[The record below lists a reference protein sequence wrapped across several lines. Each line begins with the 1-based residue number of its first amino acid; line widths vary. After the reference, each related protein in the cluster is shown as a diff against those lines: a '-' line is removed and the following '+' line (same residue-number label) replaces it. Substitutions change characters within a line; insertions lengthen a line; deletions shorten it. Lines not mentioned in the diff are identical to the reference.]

1 MDLSAVLGELYARAA
16 RGVRMDL
23 GAMRAACALYGE
35 PQDAF
40 PVVHVAGTNGKGSVS
55 AMIEAIARRTGKR
68 TGLFTSPHLCRFA
81 ERIRLDGEPI
91 GDDLLGAALA
101 DALVRAMDLSFFE
114 VATLT
119 ALNVFREAKVELA
132 VLEVG
137 IGGRLDATNV
147 VRAPVA
153 AAVTRI
159 AMDHTDKLGD
169 TLESIAREKA
179 GIAKPGL
186 DLVLG
191 RMPDSI
197 AAVIGE
203 VARAAGATTT
213 RVEDRGDAHAAVVA
227 LRSRSRVGLAGAH
240 QIANAEVA
248 WLLGERIGASEADR
262 AAGIVGVRWPGRLE
276 LIETEEGA
284 ILLDA
289 AHNPDGA
296 RALATHLAT
305 HALPKRTALI
315 FGALADKAWV
325 EMLDALAPAA
335 SLRVYVPV
343 HPGTPGRAGADPAEI
358 ASRYSG
364 RVASDFDR
372 AYALARR
379 EVGPEGLVVVCGSIL
394 LVGEARARMLD
405 LPTDPPVA
413 L

>member
-1 MDLSAVLGELYARAA
+1 MDLSIALGELYARAA
-16 RGVRMDL
+16 RGMRLDL
-23 GAMRAACALYGE
+23 AEMRAACKLYGD

-55 AMIEAIARRTGKR
+55 AMVEAIARRSGKR

-81 ERIRLDGEPI
+81 ERIQIDGTPI
-91 GDDLLGAALA
+91 GDDHLASALA
-101 DALVRAMDLSFFE
+101 DALVRAPDLTFFE
-114 VATLT
+114 TATL
-119 ALNVFREAKVELA
+119 ACFAVFREAKVDIA

-153 AAVTRI
+153 AAITRI

-169 TLESIAREKA
+169 SLESIAREKA

-186 DLVLG
+186 DVVLG

-197 AAVIGE
+197 AGVIHD

-213 RVEDRGDAHAAVVA
+213 RVEERVDARAAVVG
-227 LRSRSRVGLAGAH
+227 LRARSRVGLAGAH

-248 WLLGERIGASEADR
+248 WLLGERIGATAAER
-262 AAGIVGVRWPGRLE
+262 AGGIVDVRWPGRLE

-284 ILLDA
+284 VLLDA

-296 RALATHLAT
+296 RALAAHLAS

-315 FGALADKAWV
+315 FGALADKPWP
-325 EMLDALAPAA
+325 EMLDVLADAA
-335 SLRVYVPV
+335 SFRVYVPV
-343 HPGTPGRAGADPAEI
+343 RPGTLGRAGADPGEI
-358 ASRYSG
+358 ASRHAG
-364 RVASDFDR
+364 RVASGFDA
-372 AYALARR
+372 AYAIARR
-379 EVGPEGLVVVCGSIL
+379 EVGAEGLVVVCGSIL

-405 LPTDPPVA
+405 LRTDPPVA